1 MEQSSGNALYDQ
13 SALRAVDRGQPVPAA
28 AAASS
33 RPVAPRALR
42 LRVPGRTRDEHET
55 LARRRWRSC
64 WWRSGARRCCPRPT
78 PLHSQGVEVFLNV
91 TQGGSKKLGIA
102 IPEFTRLTSA
112 PDEGNFARGVP
123 EIIGNDLRFSAL
135 FAVANTPA
143 LPAAQDGIKQEFAR
157 LQQAGAHAAMHGL
170 MRIDGQRL
178 TIEFRLYDL
187 TNPEF
192 RLIAS
197 KMFWVEPLAD
207 HRRLAHRIA
216 DEVVYQFTG
225 ERGIAET
232 KIAYVSQV
240 GANKELVMI
249 DYDGFNQAQLTNL
262 RSTSLSPAW
271 SPTDSSVAF
280 TSFFK
285 GYPYLFRVFP
295 FNPRRRGQEPE
306 LMSAWPGINTAP
318 AWAPDGRVDRPHPLQ
333 GREPGHLLAAR
344 GHLGLPAAHQ
354 QPRHRDGSRPG
365 RPPAARSPSPRTAP
379 GSPQIWVMGAEGTNA
394 RRLSFGGSF
403 DTQPRWSPRG
413 DTIVFTRRTSGGFDL
428 WAINPD
434 GSNARALTQGNG
446 SNEAASW
453 APNGRHIVFS
463 STRGGRTQL
472 YTMLADGTEQQ
483 PLTRDRGEASSPTW
497 SPRPQ

>member
-1 MEQSSGNALYDQ
+1 MRARPAGLLVALGV
-13 SALRAVDRGQPVPAA
+13 ALAIGLL
-28 AAASS
+28 AS
-33 RPVAPRALR
+33 PPQ
-42 LRVPGRTRDEHET
+42 
-55 LARRRWRSC
+55 
-64 WWRSGARRCCPRPT
+64 
-78 PLHSQGVEVFLNV
+78 LHSQGVEVFLNV
-91 TQGGSKKLGIA
+91 TKGGSTKLGIA
-102 IPEFTRLTSA
+102 IPEFTRLTAA
-112 PDEGNFARGVP
+112 PDDGNFARGVP

-143 LPAAQDGIKQEFAR
+143 LPAGQDGIRQEFTKF
-157 LQQAGAHAAMHGL
+157 QQAGAHAAMHGL
-170 MRIDGQRL
+170 LRIDGQRL

-192 RLIAS
+192 RMIAS

-225 ERGIAET
+225 ERGVSET

-240 GANKELVMI
+240 GPNKELVMV
-249 DYDGFNQAQLTNL
+249 DYDGFNQVPLTNL

-271 SPTDSSVAF
+271 SPVDSSVAF

-285 GYPYLFRVFP
+285 GYPYLFRIFP

-306 LMSAWPGINTAP
+306 LMSAWPGINTSP
-318 AWAPDGRVDRPHPLQ
+318 AWAPDGRMIALTLSKGGNPDIFALRVGTSDFRQLTSNRGIETDPTWSPT
-333 GREPGHLLAAR
+333 GREIAFTS
-344 GHLGLPAAHQ
+344 
-354 QPRHRDGSRPG
+354 D
-365 RPPAARSPSPRTAP
+365 RT
-379 GSPQIWVMGAEGTNA
+379 GSPQIWVMEAEGTNA
-394 RRLSFGGSF
+394 RRVSFGGSF

-413 DTIVFTRRTSGGFDL
+413 DTIIFTRRTAGGFDL

-434 GSNARALTQGNG
+434 GSNARPLTQGTG

-453 APNGRHIVFS
+453 APNGRHVVFS
-463 STRGGRTQL
+463 SSRGGRTQL

>member
-1 MEQSSGNALYDQ
+1 VTRAARGPAVRGALLLVGLGF
-13 SALRAVDRGQPVPAA
+13 ALL
-28 AAASS
+28 
-33 RPVAPRALR
+33 VAPRSL
-42 LRVPGRTRDEHET
+42 P
-55 LARRRWRSC
+55 
-64 WWRSGARRCCPRPT
+64 
-78 PLHSQGVEVFLNV
+78 SQGVEVFLNV

-102 IPEFTRLTSA
+102 IPEFTRLTAA
-112 PDEGNFARGVP
+112 PDEGNFTRVVP

-143 LPAAQDGIKQEFAR
+143 LPAATDAIKQEFTR
-157 LQQAGAHAAMHGL
+157 LQQAGAHAAMQGL
-170 MRIDGQRL
+170 LRIDGQRL
-178 TIEFRLYDL
+178 TVEFRLYDL

-216 DEVVYQFTG
+216 DEVIYQFTG

-232 KIAYVSQV
+232 KIAYVSQS
-240 GANKELVMI
+240 GPNKEILMM
-249 DYDGFNQAQLTNL
+249 DYDGFNQVQLTNL

-271 SPTDSSVAF
+271 SPSDSSLAF

-285 GYPYLFRVFP
+285 GYPYVFRLFP

-306 LMSAWPGINTAP
+306 LVSAWPGINTAP
-318 AWAPDGRVDRPHPLQ
+318 AWAPDGRVIALTLSKGGNPDIYSLRVGSSDFRQLTNNRGIETDPTWSPT
-333 GREPGHLLAAR
+333 GREIAFTS
-344 GHLGLPAAHQ
+344 
-354 QPRHRDGSRPG
+354 D
-365 RPPAARSPSPRTAP
+365 RS
-379 GSPQIWVMGAEGTNA
+379 GSPQIWVMDAEGTNA
-394 RRLSFGGSF
+394 RRLTFGGSY

-413 DTIVFTRRTSGGFDL
+413 DTIVFTRRATSGFDL

-446 SNEAASW
+446 SNEGASW
-453 APNGRHIVFS
+453 APNGRHLVFS
-463 STRGGRTQL
+463 SSRAGRTQL
-472 YTMLADGTEQQ
+472 YTMLIDGTEQQ

>member
-1 MEQSSGNALYDQ
+1 MRHFRFTASMLLAAL
-13 SALRAVDRGQPVPAA
+13 ALAVLAMP
-28 AAASS
+28 S
-33 RPVAPRALR
+33 RLN
-42 LRVPGRTRDEHET
+42 
-55 LARRRWRSC
+55 
-64 WWRSGARRCCPRPT
+64 
-78 PLHSQGVEVFLNV
+78 SQGVEVFLNV
-91 TQGGSKKLGIA
+91 TKGGSAKLGIA
-102 IPEFTRLTSA
+102 IPEFTRVTAA
-112 PDEGNFARGVP
+112 PDDGNFARTVP
-123 EIIGNDLRFSAL
+123 EIIGNDLRFSSL

-143 LPAAQDGIKQEFAR
+143 LPPTPDGIKQEFTR

-170 MRIDGQRL
+170 MKIEGQRL

-225 ERGIAET
+225 DRGIAET

-240 GANKELVMI
+240 GTNKELMMI
-249 DYDGFNQAQLTNL
+249 DYDGFNQAQITNL
-262 RSTSLSPAW
+262 RSVSISPAW
-271 SPTDSSVAF
+271 SPVDSSVAF

-285 GYPYLFRVFP
+285 GYPYLFRIFP
-295 FNPRRRGQEPE
+295 FNPRRREPE
-306 LMSAWPGINTAP
+306 LMSAWPGINTSP
-318 AWAPDGRVDRPHPLQ
+318 AWAPDGRTIALTLSKSGHPAVYSLRVGTSDFRQ
-333 GREPGHLLAAR
+333 LTTNRGIDTDPTWSPTGREIAFTS
-344 GHLGLPAAHQ
+344 
-354 QPRHRDGSRPG
+354 D
-365 RPPAARSPSPRTAP
+365 RT
-379 GSPQIWVMGAEGTNA
+379 GTPQIWIMSAEGTNS
-394 RRLSFGGSF
+394 RRLSFGGF

-413 DTIVFTRRTSGGFDL
+413 DTIVFTRRSSGGFDL

-434 GSNARALTQGNG
+434 GSNARALTQSNG

-463 STRGGRTQL
+463 STRGGRSQL

>member
-1 MEQSSGNALYDQ
+1 MGRRLGLLAVLLLAVLAA
-13 SALRAVDRGQPVPAA
+13 ALRG
-28 AAASS
+28 
-33 RPVAPRALR
+33 
-42 LRVPGRTRDEHET
+42 
-55 LARRRWRSC
+55 
-64 WWRSGARRCCPRPT
+64 PT
-78 PLHSQGVEVFLNV
+78 PSHSQGVEVFLNV

-102 IPEFTRLTSA
+102 IPEFTRLTAA
-112 PDEGNFARGVP
+112 PDEGNFARVVP

-143 LPAAQDGIKQEFAR
+143 LPAATDAIKQEFTR

-170 MRIDGQRL
+170 LRIDGQRL

-216 DEVVYQFTG
+216 DEVVHQFTG

-232 KIAYVSQV
+232 KIAYVSHM
-240 GANKELVMI
+240 GANKEIVMI
-249 DYDGFNQAQLTNL
+249 DYDGFNHAQLTNL

-271 SPTDSSVAF
+271 NPTDSSVAF

-285 GYPYLFRVFP
+285 GYPFLFRLHP

-306 LMSAWPGINTAP
+306 LLSAWPGINTAP
-318 AWAPDGRVDRPHPLQ
+318 AWAPDGRVIALTLSKGGNPDIYTLRVGTSDFRQLTNNRGIETDPTWSPT
-333 GREPGHLLAAR
+333 GREIAFTS
-344 GHLGLPAAHQ
+344 
-354 QPRHRDGSRPG
+354 D
-365 RPPAARSPSPRTAP
+365 RT
-379 GSPQIWVMGAEGTNA
+379 GSPQIWVMDAEGANA
-394 RRLSFGGSF
+394 RRLTFGGSY

-413 DTIVFTRRTSGGFDL
+413 DVIVFTRRTAGGFDL

-434 GSNARALTQGNG
+434 GSNARALTQNTGA
-446 SNEAASW
+446 NEGASW
-453 APNGRHIVFS
+453 APNGRHLVFS
-463 STRGGRTQL
+463 STRGGRAQL
-472 YTMLADGTEQQ
+472 FTMLIDGTEQQ

>member
-1 MEQSSGNALYDQ
+1 MGQWV
-13 SALRAVDRGQPVPAA
+13 RAVVLLVGLGLALLAA
-28 AAASS
+28 
-33 RPVAPRALR
+33 PQR
-42 LRVPGRTRDEHET
+42 LQ
-55 LARRRWRSC
+55 
-64 WWRSGARRCCPRPT
+64 
-78 PLHSQGVEVFLNV
+78 SQGVEVFLNV

-102 IPEFTRLTSA
+102 IPEFTRLTTA

-123 EIIGNDLRFSAL
+123 EIVGNDLRFSAL

-143 LPAAQDGIKQEFAR
+143 LPAAQDAIRQEFAR

-170 MRIDGQRL
+170 MRIEGPRL

-192 RLIAS
+192 RQIAS

-216 DEVVYQFTG
+216 DEVLYQFTG

-232 KIAYVSQV
+232 KIAYVSHQ

-285 GYPYLFRVFP
+285 GYPFIFRVFP

-318 AWAPDGRVDRPHPLQ
+318 AWAPDGRTLALTLSKGGNPDIFALRVGTSDFRQLTNNRGIETDPTWSPT
-333 GREPGHLLAAR
+333 GREIAFTS
-344 GHLGLPAAHQ
+344 
-354 QPRHRDGSRPG
+354 D
-365 RPPAARSPSPRTAP
+365 RS
-379 GSPQIWVMGAEGTNA
+379 GSPQIWAMDSEGTNA
-394 RRLSFGGSF
+394 RRLTSGGSY

-413 DTIVFTRRTSGGFDL
+413 DTIIFTRRTSGGFDL

-434 GSNARALTQGNG
+434 GSNARPLTQSHG
-446 SNEAASW
+446 SNESASW
-453 APNGRHIVFS
+453 APNGRHVVFS
-463 STRGGRTQL
+463 STRGGRAQL

-483 PLTRDRGEASSPTW
+483 PLTRDRGEASSPSW

>member
-1 MEQSSGNALYDQ
+1 M
-13 SALRAVDRGQPVPAA
+13 
-28 AAASS
+28 S
-33 RPVAPRALR
+33 RPMRALLVLVLVGLMWLVIPPAR
-42 LRVPGRTRDEHET
+42 LG
-55 LARRRWRSC
+55 
-64 WWRSGARRCCPRPT
+64 
-78 PLHSQGVEVFLNV
+78 SQGVEVFLNV
-91 TQGGSKKLGIA
+91 TKGGSNKLGIA
-102 IPEFTRLTSA
+102 IPEFTRTTTA
-112 PDEGNFARGVP
+112 PDEGNFSRAVP
-123 EIIGNDLRFSAL
+123 EIIGNDLRFSSL

-143 LPAAQDGIKQEFAR
+143 LPTAQDAIRQEFTR

-170 MRIDGQRL
+170 MKIEGQRL

-187 TNPEF
+187 TSADF

-197 KMFWVEPLAD
+197 KMFWVEPLAN

-232 KIAYVSQV
+232 SIAYVSQV

-249 DYDGFNQAQLTNL
+249 DYDGFNQVPLTNL

-271 SPTDSSVAF
+271 SPVDSSVAF

-285 GYPYLFRVFP
+285 GYPYLFRVYP

-306 LMSAWPGINTAP
+306 LMSAWPGLNTAP
-318 AWAPDGRVDRPHPLQ
+318 AWAPDGRVIALTLSKAGNPDIYSLRVGTSDFRQLTNNRGIETDPTWSPT
-333 GREPGHLLAAR
+333 GREIAFTS
-344 GHLGLPAAHQ
+344 
-354 QPRHRDGSRPG
+354 D
-365 RPPAARSPSPRTAP
+365 RS
-379 GSPQIWVMGAEGTNA
+379 GSPQIWIMDAEGTNA
-394 RRLSFGGSF
+394 RRLTSGGSY

-413 DTIVFTRRTSGGFDL
+413 DAIVFTRRTSGGFDL

-453 APNGRHIVFS
+453 APNGRHLVFS
-463 STRGGRTQL
+463 STRGGRAQL

>member
-1 MEQSSGNALYDQ
+1 MRRYSARLLGLAFMAATVFGVFAIPSG
-13 SALRAVDRGQPVPAA
+13 
-28 AAASS
+28 
-33 RPVAPRALR
+33 
-42 LRVPGRTRDEHET
+42 
-55 LARRRWRSC
+55 
-64 WWRSGARRCCPRPT
+64 
-78 PLHSQGVEVFLNV
+78 LHSQGVEVFLNV
-91 TQGGSKKLGIA
+91 TKGGSNKLGIA
-102 IPEFTRLTSA
+102 IPEFTRLNQT

-135 FAVANTPA
+135 FTVANTPA
-143 LPAAQDGIKQEFAR
+143 LPAAQDAIKQEFGR
-157 LQQAGAHAAMHGL
+157 LQQAGAHAVMHGL

-232 KIAYVSQV
+232 KIAYVSQQ
-240 GANKELVMI
+240 GTNKELVMI
-249 DYDGFNQAQLTNL
+249 DYDGFNQAPITNL
-262 RSTSLSPAW
+262 HSTSLSPAW
-271 SPTDSSVAF
+271 SPVDSSVAF

-285 GYPYLFRVFP
+285 GYPYLFRVYP

-306 LMSAWPGINTAP
+306 LMSAWPGLNTAP
-318 AWAPDGRVDRPHPLQ
+318 AWAPDGRVIALTLSKGGNPDIYTLRVGTSDFRQITNNRGIETDPSWSPT
-333 GREPGHLLAAR
+333 GREIAFTS
-344 GHLGLPAAHQ
+344 
-354 QPRHRDGSRPG
+354 D
-365 RPPAARSPSPRTAP
+365 RS
-379 GSPQIWVMGAEGTNA
+379 GSPQVWVMSAEGTNV
-394 RRLSFGGSF
+394 RRLSFGGSY

-413 DTIVFTRRTSGGFDL
+413 DSIIFTRRTAGGFDL
-428 WAINPD
+428 WAIQPD

-446 SNEAASW
+446 SNESASW

-463 STRGGRTQL
+463 SSRGGRTQL

-483 PLTRDRGEASSPTW
+483 PLTRDRGEATSPTW

>member
-1 MEQSSGNALYDQ
+1 MRRHSPRLLVLALMAATAFGVFAIPSG
-13 SALRAVDRGQPVPAA
+13 LR
-28 AAASS
+28 
-33 RPVAPRALR
+33 
-42 LRVPGRTRDEHET
+42 
-55 LARRRWRSC
+55 
-64 WWRSGARRCCPRPT
+64 
-78 PLHSQGVEVFLNV
+78 SQGVEVFLNV
-91 TQGGSKKLGIA
+91 TKGGSNKLGIA
-102 IPEFTRLTSA
+102 IPEFTRLNQT

-135 FAVANTPA
+135 FTVANTPA
-143 LPAAQDGIKQEFAR
+143 LPAAQDAIKQEFGR
-157 LQQAGAHAAMHGL
+157 LQQAGAHAVMHGL

-225 ERGIAET
+225 ERGVAET
-232 KIAYVSQV
+232 KIAYVSQQ
-240 GANKELVMI
+240 GTNKELVMI
-249 DYDGFNQAQLTNL
+249 DYDGFNQAPITNL
-262 RSTSLSPAW
+262 HSTSLSPAW
-271 SPTDSSVAF
+271 SPVDSSVAF

-285 GYPYLFRVFP
+285 GYPYLFRVYP

-306 LMSAWPGINTAP
+306 LMSAWPGLNTAP
-318 AWAPDGRVDRPHPLQ
+318 AWAPDGRVIALTLSKGGNPDIYTLRVGTSDFRQITNNRGIETDPSWSPT
-333 GREPGHLLAAR
+333 GREIAFTS
-344 GHLGLPAAHQ
+344 
-354 QPRHRDGSRPG
+354 D
-365 RPPAARSPSPRTAP
+365 RS
-379 GSPQIWVMGAEGTNA
+379 GSPQVWVMSAEGTNV
-394 RRLSFGGSF
+394 RRLSFGGSY

-413 DTIVFTRRTSGGFDL
+413 DSIIFTRRTAGGFDL
-428 WAINPD
+428 WAIQPD
-434 GSNARALTQGNG
+434 GSNARALTQSNG
-446 SNEAASW
+446 SNESASW

-463 STRGGRTQL
+463 SSRGGRTQL

-483 PLTRDRGEASSPTW
+483 PLTRDRGEATSPTW

>member
-1 MEQSSGNALYDQ
+1 MT
-13 SALRAVDRGQPVPAA
+13 
-28 AAASS
+28 
-33 RPVAPRALR
+33 
-42 LRVPGRTRDEHET
+42 RTRWLGLVALVL
-55 LARRRWRSC
+55 LALLAFVLPAPIPSY
-64 WWRSGARRCCPRPT
+64 
-78 PLHSQGVEVFLNV
+78 SQGVEVFLNV

-143 LPAAQDGIKQEFAR
+143 LPAAPEGIKQEFAR

-232 KIAYVSQV
+232 KIAYVSQL

-271 SPTDSSVAF
+271 SPVDSSVAF

-285 GYPYLFRVFP
+285 GYPYVFRVYP

-318 AWAPDGRVDRPHPLQ
+318 AWAPDGRAIALTLSKSGNPDIFTLRVGTSDFRQLTNNRGIETDPTWSPT
-333 GREPGHLLAAR
+333 GREIAFTS
-344 GHLGLPAAHQ
+344 
-354 QPRHRDGSRPG
+354 D
-365 RPPAARSPSPRTAP
+365 RS
-379 GSPQIWVMGAEGTNA
+379 GSPQIWVMDDQGVNV
-394 RRLSFGGSF
+394 RRLTFGGSY

-413 DTIVFTRRTSGGFDL
+413 DTILFTRRTSGGFDL

-434 GSNARALTQGNG
+434 GSNARALTQSNG

-463 STRGGRTQL
+463 SSRGGRTQL
-472 YTMLADGTEQQ
+472 YTMLVDGTEQQ

>member
-1 MEQSSGNALYDQ
+1 M
-13 SALRAVDRGQPVPAA
+13 
-28 AAASS
+28 
-33 RPVAPRALR
+33 
-42 LRVPGRTRDEHET
+42 TI
-55 LARRRWRSC
+55 ARR
-64 WWRSGARRCCPRPT
+64 SGLVALVLALLISTLPAPT
-78 PLHSQGVEVFLNV
+78 PSHSQGVEVFLNV

-102 IPEFTRLTSA
+102 IPEFTRQNAT

-135 FAVANTPA
+135 FTVANTPA
-143 LPAAQDGIKQEFAR
+143 LPAAPDAIKQEFAR

-197 KMFWVEPLAD
+197 KMFWVEPLSD

-232 KIAYVSQV
+232 KIAYVSHQ
-240 GANKELVMI
+240 GPNKEIVMI
-249 DYDGFNQAQLTNL
+249 DYDGFNLAPITNL

-271 SPTDSSVAF
+271 SPVDSSIAF

-295 FNPRRRGQEPE
+295 FNPRRRAQEPE

-318 AWAPDGRVDRPHPLQ
+318 AWAPDGRAIALTLSKGGNPDIYSLRVGTSDFRQLTNNRGIETDPSWSPT
-333 GREPGHLLAAR
+333 GREIAFTS
-344 GHLGLPAAHQ
+344 
-354 QPRHRDGSRPG
+354 D
-365 RPPAARSPSPRTAP
+365 RS
-379 GSPQIWVMGAEGTNA
+379 GSPQIWVMSAEGTNT
-394 RRLSFGGSF
+394 RRLTTGGSY
-403 DTQPRWSPRG
+403 DTQPRWSPKG
-413 DTIVFTRRTSGGFDL
+413 DTIVFTRRTAGGFDL
-428 WAINPD
+428 WAIQPD
-434 GSNARALTQGNG
+434 GSNARPLTQGNG
-446 SNEAASW
+446 SNESASW

-463 STRGGRTQL
+463 SSRGGRSQL
-472 YTMLADGTEQQ
+472 FTMLADGTEQQ
-483 PLTRDRGEASSPTW
+483 PLTRDRGEATSPTW

>member
-1 MEQSSGNALYDQ
+1 MKHPG
-13 SALRAVDRGQPVPAA
+13 
-28 AAASS
+28 
-33 RPVAPRALR
+33 RALAI
-42 LRVPGRTRDEHET
+42 LGLT
-55 LARRRWRSC
+55 LICLALL
-64 WWRSGARRCCPRPT
+64 AT
-78 PLHSQGVEVFLNV
+78 PPPLGSQGVEVFLNV
-91 TQGGSKKLGIA
+91 TKGGSNKLGIA
-102 IPEFTRLTSA
+102 IPEFTRLNQT

-135 FAVANTPA
+135 FTVANTPA
-143 LPAAQDGIKQEFAR
+143 LPAAQDAVKQEFGR
-157 LQQAGAHAAMHGL
+157 LQQAGAHAVMHGL

-232 KIAYVSQV
+232 KIAYVSQQ
-240 GANKELVMI
+240 GTNKELVMI
-249 DYDGFNQAQLTNL
+249 DYDGFNQAPITNL

-271 SPTDSSVAF
+271 SPVDSSVAF

-285 GYPYLFRVFP
+285 GYPYLFRVYP

-318 AWAPDGRVDRPHPLQ
+318 AWAPDGRVIALTLSKAGNPDIYTLRVGTSDFRQLTNQRGIETDPSWSPT
-333 GREPGHLLAAR
+333 GREIAFTS
-344 GHLGLPAAHQ
+344 
-354 QPRHRDGSRPG
+354 D
-365 RPPAARSPSPRTAP
+365 RS
-379 GSPQIWVMGAEGTNA
+379 GSPQVWVMSAEGTNA
-394 RRLSFGGSF
+394 RRLSFGGSY

-413 DTIVFTRRTSGGFDL
+413 DTIIFTRRTAAGFDL
-428 WAINPD
+428 WAVQPD
-434 GSNARALTQGNG
+434 GSNARALTQNNG
-446 SNEAASW
+446 SNESASW

-463 STRGGRTQL
+463 STRGGRYQL

>member
-1 MEQSSGNALYDQ
+1 MRKPGCALLLLLAAFGL
-13 SALRAVDRGQPVPAA
+13 ALLAAPAH
-28 AAASS
+28 
-33 RPVAPRALR
+33 LQ
-42 LRVPGRTRDEHET
+42 
-55 LARRRWRSC
+55 
-64 WWRSGARRCCPRPT
+64 
-78 PLHSQGVEVFLNV
+78 SQGVEVFLNV

-102 IPEFTRLTSA
+102 IPEFTRVTSA

-232 KIAYVSQV
+232 KIAYVSQL
-240 GANKELVMI
+240 GATKELVMI

-285 GYPYLFRVFP
+285 GYPYLFRVHP
-295 FNPRRRGQEPE
+295 FNPRRRGHEPE

-318 AWAPDGRVDRPHPLQ
+318 AWAPDGRVLALTLSKGGNPDIYSLRVGTSDFRQLTNNRGIETDPSWSPT
-333 GREPGHLLAAR
+333 GREIAFTS
-344 GHLGLPAAHQ
+344 
-354 QPRHRDGSRPG
+354 D
-365 RPPAARSPSPRTAP
+365 RS
-379 GSPQIWVMGAEGTNA
+379 GSPQIWVMSAEGTNA
-394 RRLSFGGSF
+394 RRLSFGGSY

-413 DTIVFTRRTSGGFDL
+413 DTILFTRRTSGGFDL
-428 WAINPD
+428 WAISPD

-463 STRGGRTQL
+463 SSRGGRTQL

>member
-1 MEQSSGNALYDQ
+1 MARWLGLAGLALLVLL
-13 SALRAVDRGQPVPAA
+13 AGLLPVP
-28 AAASS
+28 
-33 RPVAPRALR
+33 
-42 LRVPGRTRDEHET
+42 
-55 LARRRWRSC
+55 
-64 WWRSGARRCCPRPT
+64 T
-78 PLHSQGVEVFLNV
+78 PSHSQGVEVFLNV

-102 IPEFTRLTSA
+102 IPEFTRMTTV

-123 EIIGNDLRFSAL
+123 EIIGNDLRFSSL
-135 FAVANTPA
+135 FAVANIPA
-143 LPAAQDGIKQEFAR
+143 LPATPDGIKQEFGR
-157 LQQAGAHAAMHGL
+157 LQQAGAHAALHGL

-187 TNPEF
+187 TSQDF
-192 RLIAS
+192 RLIAQ

-240 GANKELVMI
+240 GANKEIVMI
-249 DYDGFNQAQLTNL
+249 DYDGFNQAPVTNL

-271 SPTDSSVAF
+271 SPTDSSVVF

-285 GYPYLFRVFP
+285 GYPYVFRSYP

-306 LMSAWPGINTAP
+306 LVSAWPGINTAP
-318 AWAPDGRVDRPHPLQ
+318 AWAPDGRMIALTLSKSGNPDIYTVRLGTSDFRQLTNNRGIETDPSWSPT
-333 GREPGHLLAAR
+333 GREIAFTS
-344 GHLGLPAAHQ
+344 
-354 QPRHRDGSRPG
+354 D
-365 RPPAARSPSPRTAP
+365 RS
-379 GSPQIWVMGAEGTNA
+379 GSPQIWVMDAEGTNA
-394 RRLSFGGSF
+394 RRVTFGGSY

-413 DTIVFTRRTSGGFDL
+413 DTIVFTRRTAGGFDI

-434 GSNARALTQGNG
+434 GSNARALTQSNA

-463 STRGGRTQL
+463 SSRGGRAQL
-472 YTMLADGTEQQ
+472 YTMLVDGTEQQ

>member
-1 MEQSSGNALYDQ
+1 MRQSV
-13 SALRAVDRGQPVPAA
+13 RAVLLLVGLGLALLAA
-28 AAASS
+28 
-33 RPVAPRALR
+33 PQR
-42 LRVPGRTRDEHET
+42 LQ
-55 LARRRWRSC
+55 
-64 WWRSGARRCCPRPT
+64 
-78 PLHSQGVEVFLNV
+78 SQGVEVFLNV

-102 IPEFTRLTSA
+102 IPEFTRLTTA

-143 LPAAQDGIKQEFAR
+143 LPAAQDAIRQEFAR
-157 LQQAGAHAAMHGL
+157 LQQSGAHAAMHGL
-170 MRIDGQRL
+170 MKIDGQRL

-216 DEVVYQFTG
+216 DEILYQFTG

-232 KIAYVSQV
+232 KIAYVSHQ

-285 GYPYLFRVFP
+285 GYPFVFRVFP

-318 AWAPDGRVDRPHPLQ
+318 AWAPDGRSLALTLSKGGNPDIFSLRVGTSDFRQLTNARGIETDPNWSPT
-333 GREPGHLLAAR
+333 GREIAFTS
-344 GHLGLPAAHQ
+344 
-354 QPRHRDGSRPG
+354 D
-365 RPPAARSPSPRTAP
+365 RS
-379 GSPQIWVMGAEGTNA
+379 GSPQIWVMDSEGTNA
-394 RRLSFGGSF
+394 RRLTSGGSY

-413 DTIVFTRRTSGGFDL
+413 DTIIFTRRTSSGFDL

-434 GSNARALTQGNG
+434 GSNARPLTQSNG

-453 APNGRHIVFS
+453 APNGRHVVFS
-463 STRGGRTQL
+463 SH
-472 YTMLADGTEQQ
+472 
-483 PLTRDRGEASSPTW
+483 
-497 SPRPQ
+497 PRRPVAALHDVVRRHRAAATHSRPG

>member
-1 MEQSSGNALYDQ
+1 MRRPGGALLLLLAAFGV
-13 SALRAVDRGQPVPAA
+13 ALLAAPA
-28 AAASS
+28 
-33 RPVAPRALR
+33 R
-42 LRVPGRTRDEHET
+42 LG
-55 LARRRWRSC
+55 
-64 WWRSGARRCCPRPT
+64 
-78 PLHSQGVEVFLNV
+78 SQGVEVFLNV

-143 LPAAQDGIKQEFAR
+143 LPTAADAIKQEFGR

-170 MRIDGQRL
+170 MRVDGQRL

-216 DEVVYQFTG
+216 DEVVHQFTG

-232 KIAYVSQV
+232 KIAYVSHA
-240 GANKELVMI
+240 GPNKELVMI
-249 DYDGFNQAQLTNL
+249 DYDGFNQAPLTNL

-285 GYPYLFRVFP
+285 GYPYLFRIFP
-295 FNPRRRGQEPE
+295 FNARRRGQEPE
-306 LMSAWPGINTAP
+306 LMSAWPGINTSP
-318 AWAPDGRVDRPHPLQ
+318 AWAPDGRVLALTLSKGGNPDIYALRVGTSDFRQLTNSRGIETDPSWSPT
-333 GREPGHLLAAR
+333 GREIAFTS
-344 GHLGLPAAHQ
+344 
-354 QPRHRDGSRPG
+354 D
-365 RPPAARSPSPRTAP
+365 RS
-379 GSPQIWVMGAEGTNA
+379 GSPQIWVMSAEGTNA
-394 RRLSFGGSF
+394 RRLSVGGSY

-413 DTIVFTRRTSGGFDL
+413 DTILFTRRTSGGFDL
-428 WAINPD
+428 WAISPD

-453 APNGRHIVFS
+453 APNGRHVVFS
-463 STRGGRTQL
+463 SSRGGGRTQL

>member
-1 MEQSSGNALYDQ
+1 MARWPGFLAL
-13 SALRAVDRGQPVPAA
+13 ALLALAA
-28 AAASS
+28 GVL
-33 RPVAPRALR
+33 P
-42 LRVPGRTRDEHET
+42 D
-55 LARRRWRSC
+55 
-64 WWRSGARRCCPRPT
+64 PT
-78 PLHSQGVEVFLNV
+78 PSHSQGVEVFLNV
-91 TQGGSKKLGIA
+91 TQGGTKKLGIA
-102 IPEFTRLTSA
+102 IPEFTRLTPA

-143 LPAAQDGIKQEFAR
+143 LPAAPDGIRQEFTR

-225 ERGIAET
+225 ERGVAET
-232 KIAYVSQV
+232 KIAYVSQFGV
-240 GANKELVMI
+240 NKEIVMI

-271 SPTDSSVAF
+271 SPTDSSMAF

-285 GYPYLFRVFP
+285 GYPYVFRLYP

-306 LMSAWPGINTAP
+306 LMSAWPGINTSP
-318 AWAPDGRVDRPHPLQ
+318 AWAPDGRVIALTLSKGGNPDIYSLRVGTSQFRQLTNNRGIETDPTWSPT
-333 GREPGHLLAAR
+333 GREIAFTS
-344 GHLGLPAAHQ
+344 
-354 QPRHRDGSRPG
+354 D
-365 RPPAARSPSPRTAP
+365 RSGT
-379 GSPQIWVMGAEGTNA
+379 PQIWVMDAEGVNA
-394 RRLSFGGSF
+394 RRLTFGGSY

-434 GSNARALTQGNG
+434 GSNARALTQAYGA
-446 SNEAASW
+446 NEAASW
-453 APNGRHIVFS
+453 APNGRHLVFS
-463 STRGGRTQL
+463 STRGGRAQL

>member
-1 MEQSSGNALYDQ
+1 MRTTRWISFLALV
-13 SALRAVDRGQPVPAA
+13 ALALLAGILPA
-28 AAASS
+28 
-33 RPVAPRALR
+33 
-42 LRVPGRTRDEHET
+42 
-55 LARRRWRSC
+55 
-64 WWRSGARRCCPRPT
+64 PT
-78 PLHSQGVEVFLNV
+78 PSHSQGVEVFLNV

-102 IPEFTRLTSA
+102 IPEFTRLTTA

-143 LPAAQDGIKQEFAR
+143 LPAAQDAIKQEFTR
-157 LQQAGAHAAMHGL
+157 LQQAGAHAALHGL
-170 MRIDGQRL
+170 FRIDGQRL
-178 TIEFRLYDL
+178 TVEFRLYDL

-232 KIAYVSQV
+232 KIAYVSQL
-240 GANKELVMI
+240 GTNKELVMI
-249 DYDGFNQAQLTNL
+249 DYDGFNQVQLTNL
-262 RSTSLSPAW
+262 HSTSLSPAW
-271 SPTDSSVAF
+271 SPVDSSVAF

-285 GYPYLFRVFP
+285 GYPYLFRVYP
-295 FNPRRRGQEPE
+295 FNPRRRGQEPD

-318 AWAPDGRVDRPHPLQ
+318 AWAPDGRVIALTLSKGGNPDIYTLRVGSSDFRQLTNNRGIETDPSWSPT
-333 GREPGHLLAAR
+333 GREIAFTS
-344 GHLGLPAAHQ
+344 
-354 QPRHRDGSRPG
+354 D
-365 RPPAARSPSPRTAP
+365 RS
-379 GSPQIWVMGAEGTNA
+379 GSPQIWVMAAEGTNA
-394 RRLSFGGSF
+394 RRVSFGGSY
-403 DTQPRWSPRG
+403 DTQPRWSPKG
-413 DTIVFTRRTSGGFDL
+413 DTIVFTRRTSSGFDL
-428 WAINPD
+428 WAMNPD
-434 GSNARALTQGNG
+434 GSNARPLTQNNG

-463 STRGGRTQL
+463 SSRGGRAQL
-472 YTMLADGTEQQ
+472 FTMLADGTEQQ